1 MARVVTDT
9 GTGSV
14 MADLVGRHGA
24 AGFPELHAWTVA
36 HPAQFWREAWDDL
49 GIVGDPGD
57 VIVEGE
63 GFLGTSFFP
72 QARLN
77 VVDTLLAGDP
87 TSTALVGIDEDG
99 NRREL
104 TVEQVRAEAAA
115 VAGALRAAGVAS
127 GDRVAA
133 WTPNTIEAA
142 VFALGALSIGAVVS
156 TASPDFGPVGVIDR
170 FGQVEPTV
178 LMLSAGY
185 TYGGRPIDCL
195 ARLPQILAGLPTVT
209 SVVVVGDDASGHVTW
224 DDWLAPYR
232 GLTLEPVPLPFAH
245 PGFILFS
252 SGTTGRPKCIVHSA
266 AGVMLKVLSEQAFH
280 LDIRPADRVMYF
292 TTCGWMMWNWLLCG
306 LGRRATIV
314 LYDGNPG
321 YPALDRLFSVAQEEE
336 LTFLGL
342 SAKFID
348 TVRKSGLDPG
358 ADHDLSR
365 LRTIASTGSP
375 LSPDGFDFV
384 QSSVSPSAHLASISG
399 GTDICGCFV
408 AGVPT
413 EPVRRGEI
421 QGPALGLDVAVLRDD
436 GEPAAVGELGELVC
450 RTPFPSV
457 PLGFVGDE
465 DGSRLRAAYFDR
477 FPGVWAHGD
486 FAERTASGGFVI
498 HGRSDATLNA
508 NGVRIGTAE
517 IYRIVEGL
525 EEITEALAVG
535 QAWDGDTRIVLFVTL
550 APGADLDDALTRRI
564 RLALREQAS
573 PRHVPAVIAAAPELP
588 RTRSSKIAELAVA
601 DTINGRTVRDTSALA
616 NAGSLDW
623 FADWTRRSD

>member
-1 MARVVTDT
+1 MTEL
-9 GTGSV
+9 GTGSAL
-14 MADLVGRHGA
+14 ADLIARHGVA
-24 AGFPELHAWTVA
+24 DFRELHDWSVGS
-36 HPAQFWREAWDDL
+36 PDQFWREAWDDL

-57 VIVEGE
+57 VTLEGE
-63 GFLGTSFFP
+63 GFLGTRFFP

-87 TSTALVGIDEDG
+87 ESPAVVGIGEDG
-99 NRREL
+99 SRREL
-104 TVEQVRAEAAA
+104 TVAQVRGEVAA
-115 VAGALRAAGVAS
+115 VAGALRAAGVAE

-133 WTPNTIEAA
+133 WTPNTVEAA
-142 VFALGALSIGAVVS
+142 LLALGALSIGAIVS
-156 TASPDFGPVGVIDR
+156 TASPDFGPVGVVDR
-170 FGQVEPTV
+170 FGQIEPTV
-178 LMLSAGY
+178 LMLASGY

-195 ARLPQILAGLPTVT
+195 ARLPEILAGLPSVAT
-209 SVVVVGDDASGHVTW
+209 VVVVGDEASGHVTW
-224 DDWLAPYR
+224 EDWLTPHR
-232 GLTLEPVPLPFAH
+232 GLGLEPVPLPFTH

-266 AGVMLKVLSEQAFH
+266 AGVLLKVLSEQAFH
-280 LDIRPADRVMYF
+280 LDVRPGDRVMYF

-321 YPALDRLFSVAQEEE
+321 YPTLDRLFSIAATEE

-348 TVRKSGLDPG
+348 TVRKSGMRP
-358 ADHDLSR
+358 ADLHDLAR

-384 QSSVSPSAHLASISG
+384 RQDVSSSVHLASISG

-421 QGPALGLDVAVLRDD
+421 QGPALGLDVAVLTDA
-436 GEPAAVGELGELVC
+436 GVPAATGELGELVC

-465 DGSRLRAAYFDR
+465 DGARLRSAYFDR

-486 FAERTASGGFVI
+486 FAGRTASGGFVI

-525 EEITEALAVG
+525 DEIAEALAVG
-535 QAWDGDTRIVLFVTL
+535 QAWDGDSRIVLFVTL
-550 APGADLDDALTRRI
+550 APGAQLDEGLIARI
-564 RLALREQAS
+564 RQELRTQAS
-573 PRHVPAVIAAAPELP
+573 PRHVPAVIAAATELP
-588 RTRSSKIAELAVA
+588 RTRSNKIAELAVA
-601 DTINGRTVRDTSALA
+601 DTVNGRPVRDTSALA
-616 NAGSLDW
+616 NASSLEW
-623 FADWTRRSD
+623 FATWAAENG

>member
-1 MARVVTDT
+1 MTELGAGSVLADLIARHGVTDF
-9 GTGSV
+9 
-14 MADLVGRHGA
+14 RQ
-24 AGFPELHAWTVA
+24 LHAWSVA
-36 HPAQFWREAWDDL
+36 HPDVFWREAWDDL

-57 VIVEGE
+57 VTVEGE
-63 GFLGTSFFP
+63 GFLGTRFFP

-77 VVDTLLAGDP
+77 IVDTLLAGDP
-87 TSTALVGIDEDG
+87 DSVAMVGIDEDG
-99 NRREL
+99 SRREL
-104 TVEQVRAEAAA
+104 TVAQARAEAAA
-115 VAGALRAAGVAS
+115 VAGALRAAGVGV

-142 VFALGALSIGAVVS
+142 LFALGALSVGAVVS

-170 FGQVEPTV
+170 FGQVEPAV
-178 LMLSAGY
+178 LMLAAGY
-185 TYGGRPIDCL
+185 TYGGRSIDCL
-195 ARLPQILAGLPTVT
+195 ARLPEILAGLPTVT
-209 SVVVVGDDASGHVTW
+209 TVVVVGDVSGGHVTW
-224 DDWLAPYR
+224 DDWLAPFR
-232 GLTLEPVPLPFAH
+232 GQSLDPVPLPFSH

-266 AGVMLKVLSEQAFH
+266 AGVLLKVLSEQAFH
-280 LDIRPADRVMYF
+280 LDVRPGDRVMYF

-321 YPALDRLFSVAQEEE
+321 YPTLDRLFAIADAEQ

-348 TVRKSGLDPG
+348 TVRKSGKRPG
-358 ADHDLSR
+358 GLHDLTR

-384 QSSVSPSAHLASISG
+384 QRDVSSSAHLASISG

-413 EPVRRGEI
+413 APVRRGEI
-421 QGPALGLDVAVLRDD
+421 QGPALGLDVAVLTEAGADAAI
-436 GEPAAVGELGELVC
+436 GEMGELVC

-457 PLGFVGDE
+457 PLGFVGDD
-465 DGSRLRAAYFDR
+465 DGARLRSAYFDR

-517 IYRIVEGL
+517 IYRIVEGFD
-525 EEITEALAVG
+525 EVAEALAVG
-535 QAWDGDTRIVLFVTL
+535 QAWEGDTRIVLFVTL
-550 APGADLDDALTRRI
+550 EPGARLDDDLSTRI
-564 RLALREQAS
+564 RQELRRQAS
-573 PRHVPAVIAAAPELP
+573 PRHVPSVIAVAPELP
-588 RTRSSKIAELAVA
+588 RTRSNKIAELAVA
-601 DTINGRTVRDTSALA
+601 DTVNGRSVRDTSALA
-616 NAGSLDW
+616 NAASLDW
-623 FADWTRRSD
+623 FATWAGENS